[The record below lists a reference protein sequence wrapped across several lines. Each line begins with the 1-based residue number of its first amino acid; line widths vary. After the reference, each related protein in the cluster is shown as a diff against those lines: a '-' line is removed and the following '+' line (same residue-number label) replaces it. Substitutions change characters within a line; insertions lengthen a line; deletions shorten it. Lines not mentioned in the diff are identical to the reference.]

1 MRYTQVIITLLIY
14 CCTFPLSASAAV
26 WISQWRAPDPQSGVR
41 LESVLAMVFDPQ
53 RERIYVADGLAGK
66 LHAFD
71 LDGQHLS
78 DFDAGG
84 DLGTPVSI
92 TLQRTGRFW
101 FVDRKAN
108 ALVRLVPEEQRLER
122 FPFSLTGAE
131 AMLPEKVV
139 WHPEAGLMVLDRL
152 SGNVL
157 ALDDNLN
164 VRGRYGSNCI
174 DVVSAA
180 GKLWILQADAS
191 VVQVDP
197 SDASES
203 KGKRIALQ
211 YDLKRPSAL
220 ERSPQGQLFIADRGL
235 CQVLVFSP
243 AGRHLYSIGA
253 RGNRLGRFSAPRQ
266 ILFLDSAQGS
276 GALAVLDEVNRCVD
290 LFRR

>member
-1 MRYTQVIITLLIY
+1 MNFTQITIAVLFY
-14 CCTFPLSASAAV
+14 CCILSLPASAAD
-26 WISQWRAPDPQSGVR
+26 WISQWRAPDPQSDVR
-41 LESVLAMVFDPQ
+41 LQSALAMVFDAQ
-53 RERIYVADGLAGK
+53 RERIYIADGLAGK

-71 LDGQHLS
+71 LNGQHLD

-84 DLGTPVSI
+84 DLGIPVSI
-92 TLQRTGRFW
+92 TLQRSGRFW
-101 FVDRKAN
+101 LVDRKAN
-108 ALVRLVPEEQRLER
+108 ALVRVVPEEQRIER
-122 FPFSLTGAE
+122 FPFSLTGAS

-139 WHPEAGLMVLDRL
+139 WHPDAGLMVLDRL

-164 VRGRYGSNCI
+164 VRGRYGNNCV

-180 GKLWILQADAS
+180 GKIWLLQADSS

-197 SDASES
+197 SGRGQEE
-203 KGKRIALQ
+203 RIVLR
-211 YDLKRPSAL
+211 YELKRPAAL
-220 ERSPQGQLFIADRGL
+220 ERNLQGQLFVADRGL

-243 AGRHLYSIGA
+243 TGSYLYSIGA

-266 ILFLDSAQGS
+266 LLLLDTDQGQ
-276 GALAVLDEVNRCVD
+276 GVLAVLDEINRCVD